1 MQNGTHPNDPLH
13 AQSTEQLQERAG
25 YFSVSGAH
33 LYTVLHAVENPQA
46 RVILV
51 GPFASERHNS
61 YLPWVRWARYLAAGN
76 IEVLRYDYRGIGE
89 STGDFETMTFT
100 DWAEDVRLLSAWL
113 QERAPQAPLLLH
125 GLGLGAVLAGRAF
138 DEGAG
143 DGLLLWSPPANANQ
157 ALRATLMR
165 WVGLEQIFKF
175 GDERRSA
182 SDYIR
187 ELEQGSALEVD
198 GYRWSPALWRD
209 SFHVNLPAPLA
220 SEAEAAEAYKRPVKI
235 LKLTRDAAPLT
246 KGGLVGYDDL
256 KDFTWLFA
264 PNREWLAAAA
274 SQGTASQS
282 SRKAA
287 YA

>member
-1 MQNGTHPNDPLH
+1 MQNENRSSHPF
-13 AQSTEQLQERAG
+13 EERAG
-25 YFSVSGAH
+25 YFQVSGAH
-33 LYTVLHAVENPQA
+33 LYTVLHAVENPLA
-46 RVILV
+46 RVLLV

-61 YLPWVRWARYLAAGN
+61 YLPWVRWARYLAAAK

-89 STGDFETMTFT
+89 STGNFATTTFA
-100 DWAEDVRLLSAWL
+100 DWSEDVERLAEWL
-113 QERAPQAPLLLH
+113 RQRAPEAPLLLH
-125 GLGLGAVLAGRAF
+125 GLGLGALLAGRAF
-138 DEGAG
+138 NAGTG

-175 GDERRSA
+175 GDDRRSA

-198 GYRWSPALWRD
+198 GYRWSIELWRE
-209 SFHVNLPAPLA
+209 SFQFAMPAALA
-220 SEAEAAEAYKRPVKI
+220 SEAEAAEAFKRPVKI
-235 LKLTRDAAPLT
+235 VKLTRDAAPLA

-256 KDFTWLFA
+256 KDFTWLFEPHCA
-264 PNREWLAAAA
+264 WLISAAVQAGK
-274 SQGTASQS
+274 Q
-282 SRKAA
+282 AA

>member
-1 MQNGTHPNDPLH
+1 VQNGTHPNDPLP

-33 LYTVLHAVENPQA
+33 LYTVLHEVKNPVA
-46 RVILV
+46 RVLLV

-61 YLPWVRWARYLAAGN
+61 YLPWVRWARHLAAGN

-89 STGDFETMTFT
+89 STGDFEKMTFA
-100 DWAEDVRLLSAWL
+100 DWAEDVRLLAACL
-113 QERAPQAPLLLH
+113 QQRAPHAPLLLH
-125 GLGLGAVLAGRAF
+125 GLGLGAILAGRAF
-138 DEGAG
+138 DAGTG

-157 ALRATLMR
+157 ALRATLLR

-175 GDERRSA
+175 GDDRKSA

-187 ELEQGSALEVD
+187 ELEQGSALDVD
-198 GYRWSPALWRD
+198 GYRWSPELWRD
-209 SFHVNLPAPLA
+209 SFQFAMPAALS
-220 SEAEAAEAYKRPVKI
+220 SEAEAARAYERPVKMM
-235 LKLTRDAAPLT
+235 KLTRDAAPLA

-256 KDFTWLFA
+256 KDFTWLFE
-264 PNREWLAAAA
+264 PNREWIA
-274 SQGTASQS
+274 STASQLS
-282 SRKAA
+282 KKAA

>member
-1 MQNGTHPNDPLH
+1 VQNQLH
-13 AQSTEQLQERAG
+13 LNRQLEERAG

-33 LYTVLHAVENPQA
+33 LYTVLHEVRNPVA
-46 RVILV
+46 RVLLV

-61 YLPWVRWARYLAAGN
+61 YLPWVRWARDLAAAN

-89 STGDFETMTFT
+89 STGDFEQMTFE
-100 DWAEDVRLLSAWL
+100 DWSQDVRLLSSWF
-113 QERAPQAPLLLH
+113 QRRSPHVPLVLH
-125 GLGLGAVLAGRAF
+125 GLGLGAVLAGRSF
-138 DEGAG
+138 DEGIG

-175 GDERRSA
+175 GDDRKSA

-187 ELEQGSALEVD
+187 ELENGSSLEVD
-198 GYRWSPALWRD
+198 GYRWSVNLWQD
-209 SFHVNLPAPLA
+209 SFHFALPVALS
-220 SEAEAAEAYKRPVKI
+220 SEESAAMAYNRPVKI
-235 LKLTRDAAPLT
+235 VKLTRDAAPLA

-256 KDFTWLFA
+256 KDFSWLYA
-264 PNREWLAAAA
+264 PNREWIAAVT
-274 SQGTASQS
+274 SQLNKGI
-282 SRKAA
+282 A